1 MKTQLSRRHFLR
13 AAGSLIALPALESI
27 GFRTFASEKAVTRPK
42 RMIFLG
48 MGFGVTQETWFP
60 DPTRVGTDYI
70 LPDGLAPLSR
80 HQKDITVI
88 QGLTNKYS
96 QDAHWGSTFWLTGAN
111 RFAEPGQ
118 SFHNTIS
125 ADQVAAATISQ
136 DTRFASIQLNGGDPD
151 LVGHH
156 QGHGPGLSL
165 AWDAGGKPVAGLD
178 SPALLFHRLYSP
190 ESMSLAERQA
200 LIAQD
205 RSVLDAVLSDAK
217 QLQRGLTKSD
227 NDKLNEYF
235 QSIREIE
242 TRIAKDEQW
251 LGIPKP
257 KAPIEEPPAKMRGKE
272 EVKLMYDLMAAA
284 FQTDSTRVFTY
295 RQPSEEFVKSLGAKV
310 AVHDMSHYAPG
321 ERMEVSQLRD
331 RTQSELLAGLIDRL
345 KSIRE
350 PDGSTLFDH
359 TCIAYGSNLR
369 TVHTLENCP
378 TVIAGGGA
386 GVKMGHH
393 LVVEKHTPLCN
404 LWLTLLRGVGVDAE
418 RHGDSSGIIP
428 QLVAS

>member
-1 MKTQLSRRHFLR
+1 MNTQFSRRHFLR

-27 GFRTFASEKAVTRPK
+27 GFRAFASEKIEPRPK

-48 MGFGVTQETWFP
+48 FGFGVTQETWFP
-60 DPTRVGTDYI
+60 DVKQVGTDYV
-70 LPDGLAPLSR
+70 LPEGLAPLAR
-80 HQKDITVI
+80 HRGDFTVI

-125 ADQVAAATISQ
+125 ADQVAAGVISR
-136 DTRFASIQLNGGDPD
+136 DTRFASIQLNGGDPG
-151 LVGHH
+151 LSNNNL
-156 QGHGPGLSL
+156 GHGPGLSL

-178 SPALLFHRLYSP
+178 SPALLFHRLYSE
-190 ESMSLAERQA
+190 ESMPLAKRQA

-217 QLQRGLTKSD
+217 QLQRGLTRSD
-227 NDKLNEYF
+227 NDKLDEYF

-251 LGIPKP
+251 LGVPKP
-257 KAPIEEPPAKMRGKE
+257 KAPVQEPPAKMRGKE
-272 EVKLMYDLMAAA
+272 EVRLMYDLMAAA

-295 RQPSEEFVKSLGAKV
+295 RQPTEELVKSLGSKI

-331 RTQSELLAGLIDRL
+331 QTQSELLAGLLDRL
-345 KSIRE
+345 KAIRE
-350 PDGSTLFDH
+350 PDGSRLLDH
-359 TCIAYGSNLR
+359 TCVAFGSNLR
-369 TVHTLENCP
+369 TVHNLENCP
-378 TVIAGGGA
+378 TLIAGGGA
-386 GVKMGHH
+386 GIKLGHH
-393 LVVEKHTPLCN
+393 LVVQKNTPLCN
-404 LWLTLLRGVGVDAE
+404 LWLTLLRGVGASIE
-418 RHGDSSGIIP
+418 RHGDSTGVIQ
-428 QLVAS
+428 QLT